1 MQLAKCIVGFPQG
14 LDDFVSLFPGFFTP
28 NLSFSILGTHV
39 RSKSF
44 VESFMANILHED
56 LGMVFNPP
64 LLTNL

>member
-1 MQLAKCIVGFPQG
+1 
-14 LDDFVSLFPGFFTP
+14 
-28 NLSFSILGTHV
+28 LGTHV